1 MKIRSLTLDGFKS
14 FADRTKV
21 EFHGGIT
28 AIVGPNGCGKSN
40 ISDALRWVLGEQRP
54 SAIRGSRMEE
64 AIFQGTSRRKP
75 IHRAEVS
82 LQLSNEDG
90 VLPVAYPE
98 VEIGRTV
105 LRGGES
111 IYSLNDQTVRLKDIQ
126 DMCRDTGLGANAYSI
141 IEGRMIDAILSDRAE
156 ERRSLFEE
164 AAEVGRYKDRRRTAL
179 RRLEQAEQ
187 DLRRLEDVIGEVGSK
202 VRSLARQRGRA
213 RRYAELRDRR
223 LELEVAVADSRLR
236 EIEGRLLEV
245 DRDLAESRRVQPEL
259 TAALATKETE
269 HEALRLALVES
280 ERDRS
285 ARVTRR
291 EQVRGRLEELER
303 HRLLT
308 DERIAAAKNRIE
320 AIRFERESLQERRN
334 ALATELDQAR
344 SSAGEA
350 EEELES
356 LRSTEVELTA
366 MVEQLRQA
374 RGSVERE
381 EADARERLAAVI
393 SELGAVGAAGE
404 ALRERN
410 RERRRELDRR
420 IAELEGADA
429 TTESLAGTLDEQAR
443 EASDAEAK
451 RVALESGLGKIRVAE
466 RELRERI
473 EELRGRITE
482 LEDEQASVSARA
494 GALNSMIGSGR
505 DLPAIVSSLLAD
517 PEASVGVRG
526 VLAEFLTVPA
536 GEAAA
541 VESCLGPM
549 LHGVV
554 VDDWEAVLRIRA
566 WLHGQGEGEGIIV
579 LPLDPGPATDPG
591 AAPDGLVNRIEA
603 HGTGANWARAL
614 LSGVSAGAREF
625 LPGSGPWVLPD
636 GSGQDSL
643 GAIRLGQP
651 TGGRG
656 VLRRRTELEELSK
669 RSEELDRE
677 IKDLRAMREQR
688 AAEAAGLSEEAAE
701 TERELEVAATDAR
714 RREALRAATADR
726 LDRTRA
732 HRIELESRIAD
743 LRRNLGEEDPARE
756 LEEEKLAALNAD
768 REALEAGLSELRS
781 SLVAATE
788 RWESEAASLQQ
799 KRLEIARSEARAAA
813 ATDRARRAEEAR
825 AEIEERIDR
834 LARER
839 EQLAEAIDRGQ
850 QDLGGSEESLQALFE
865 ERAELDER
873 LRSAQEKLDEDR
885 EEVERRE
892 SDLRELR
899 QRERAG
905 SERLHELELESTRLR
920 GLRATIRERLEAEW
934 EEEFESLF
942 ARTERP
948 ESGEP
953 EEWARELESVREK
966 LTTIGPVNLLAA
978 AEHDEEKERFDFLER
993 QKEDLEAAR
1002 SDLLNSIQRI
1012 NSAASTAFEEVFGQV
1027 RDNFR
1032 RIFVTLFEGGE
1043 ADVWLE
1049 DPTDPLDSPIEISA
1063 SPRGKRTQRIH
1074 LLSGGERAL
1083 TALALLFAIYLAKP
1097 SPFCV
1102 MDEVDAPLDESNIGR
1117 FTAMLERFKGETQ
1130 FVVIT
1135 HNARTIEA
1143 ADHVYGVT
1151 MQEPGVSTL
1160 VALELKDLPRGQVA

>member
-393 SELGAVGAAGE
+393 SELGAVGAAG
-404 ALRERN
+404 
-410 RERRRELDRR
+410 
-420 IAELEGADA
+420 
-429 TTESLAGTLDEQAR
+429 
-443 EASDAEAK
+443 
-451 RVALESGLGKIRVAE
+451 
-466 RELRERI
+466 
-473 EELRGRITE
+473 
-482 LEDEQASVSARA
+482 
-494 GALNSMIGSGR
+494 
-505 DLPAIVSSLLAD
+505 
-517 PEASVGVRG
+517 
-526 VLAEFLTVPA
+526 
-536 GEAAA
+536 
-541 VESCLGPM
+541 
-549 LHGVV
+549 
-554 VDDWEAVLRIRA
+554 
-566 WLHGQGEGEGIIV
+566 
-579 LPLDPGPATDPG
+579 
-591 AAPDGLVNRIEA
+591 
-603 HGTGANWARAL
+603 
-614 LSGVSAGAREF
+614 
-625 LPGSGPWVLPD
+625 
-636 GSGQDSL
+636 
-643 GAIRLGQP
+643 
-651 TGGRG
+651 
-656 VLRRRTELEELSK
+656 
-669 RSEELDRE
+669 
-677 IKDLRAMREQR
+677 
-688 AAEAAGLSEEAAE
+688 
-701 TERELEVAATDAR
+701 
-714 RREALRAATADR
+714 
-726 LDRTRA
+726 
-732 HRIELESRIAD
+732 
-743 LRRNLGEEDPARE
+743 
-756 LEEEKLAALNAD
+756 
-768 REALEAGLSELRS
+768 
-781 SLVAATE
+781 
-788 RWESEAASLQQ
+788 
-799 KRLEIARSEARAAA
+799 
-813 ATDRARRAEEAR
+813 
-825 AEIEERIDR
+825 
-834 LARER
+834 
-839 EQLAEAIDRGQ
+839 
-850 QDLGGSEESLQALFE
+850 
-865 ERAELDER
+865 
-873 LRSAQEKLDEDR
+873 
-885 EEVERRE
+885 
-892 SDLRELR
+892 
-899 QRERAG
+899 
-905 SERLHELELESTRLR
+905 
-920 GLRATIRERLEAEW
+920 
-934 EEEFESLF
+934 
-942 ARTERP
+942 
-948 ESGEP
+948 
-953 EEWARELESVREK
+953 
-966 LTTIGPVNLLAA
+966 
-978 AEHDEEKERFDFLER
+978 
-993 QKEDLEAAR
+993 
-1002 SDLLNSIQRI
+1002 
-1012 NSAASTAFEEVFGQV
+1012 
-1027 RDNFR
+1027 
-1032 RIFVTLFEGGE
+1032 
-1043 ADVWLE
+1043 
-1049 DPTDPLDSPIEISA
+1049 
-1063 SPRGKRTQRIH
+1063 
-1074 LLSGGERAL
+1074 
-1083 TALALLFAIYLAKP
+1083 
-1097 SPFCV
+1097 
-1102 MDEVDAPLDESNIGR
+1102 
-1117 FTAMLERFKGETQ
+1117 
-1130 FVVIT
+1130 
-1135 HNARTIEA
+1135 
-1143 ADHVYGVT
+1143 
-1151 MQEPGVSTL
+1151 
-1160 VALELKDLPRGQVA
+1160 